1 MKTKT
6 SKFFA
11 LATLLTALLT
21 GASAFAQTFQFQEG
35 VSPDGTFTHQ
45 NTYIREGQN
54 TTNLNGDDLLV
65 GYNGSGSALRLR
77 AIFEF
82 DLSSVIDS
90 GLTIEELSLTL
101 TVASGSSDAIT
112 INMYELSP
120 GGDLNTPFNQAE
132 ATWDQYSSGNDW
144 DTPGGDFGS
153 TLLSSVNTSGSTST
167 GDTFTFS
174 NTPEF
179 ISAAQAAYE
188 NSRPFQFILV
198 SNDET
203 ARDLMRIVSNAG
215 SESDRPLLT
224 VTAIPEPGTLVLLG
238 IALGTLVIFR
248 RRKA

>member
-45 NTYIREGQN
+45 NTYIREGQVTIN
-54 TTNLNGDDLLV
+54 QNNDDLIV
-65 GYNGSGSALRLR
+65 GFASSGSARRMR
-77 AIFEF
+77 AIFSYDF
-82 DLSSVIDS
+82 SSVIDP

-101 TVASGSSDAIT
+101 TVASGSSNAIT
-112 INMYELSP
+112 INMFELLP

-132 ATWDQYSSGNDW
+132 ATWTQYSSGNDW
-144 DTPGGDFGS
+144 DTLGGDFGS

-174 NTPEF
+174 NTPELV
-179 ISAAQAAYE
+179 SAAQAAYE

-203 ARDLMRIVSNAG
+203 VGALMRIVSNAG
-215 SESDRPLLT
+215 SASDRPLLT

-238 IALGTLVIFR
+238 IALGTLAIFR
-248 RRKA
+248 RRKS